1 MPAHTSHILQP
12 LDVSCYGPLKKVYSS
27 QIEMKMRLGV
37 NHITKEEFLP
47 ASLTAHQQVMITETS
62 TTGFKATGLVLF
74 DPQRVLDKLG
84 PIVKATPSPRSSQT
98 SWNPQTL
105 KTAPQIKRQ
114 GQLVLT
120 ENRKRRRSSASSA
133 DKPVQQL
140 LKGFENVVHEKALL
154 MVEAATLRAEN
165 QHQKKKS
172 ARRTGSIQKG
182 GSMAVDDAQEAI
194 QERRVG
200 EQLDNNDEDEDPVSI
215 SWPPRRAIKMAL
227 PKCSRCGKVGHDT
240 KFCSS

>member
-12 LDVSCYGPLKKVYSS
+12 LDVSCFGPLKKAYGS

-47 ASLTAHQQVMITETS
+47 TFLTAYRQSMTPETITS
-62 TTGFKATGLVLF
+62 GFKATGLVPF

-84 PIVKATPSPRSSQT
+84 PIIKATPSPRSSQT

-105 KTAPQIKRQ
+105 KTLPQIKRQ
-114 GQLVLT
+114 SQLVLT
-120 ENRKRRRSSASSA
+120 ENRKRRRLSASSA
-133 DKPVQQL
+133 DKPFQQL

-154 MVEAATLRAEN
+154 IAEVAALRAEN
-165 QHQKKKS
+165 QHQKKKR
-172 ARRTGSIQKG
+172 ARKTGSLQKG

-194 QERRVG
+194 SERRVG
-200 EQLDNNDEDEDPVSI
+200 AQLDNNDEDEEPAST
-215 SWPPRRAIKMAL
+215 S
-227 PKCSRCGKVGHDT
+227 
-240 KFCSS
+240 